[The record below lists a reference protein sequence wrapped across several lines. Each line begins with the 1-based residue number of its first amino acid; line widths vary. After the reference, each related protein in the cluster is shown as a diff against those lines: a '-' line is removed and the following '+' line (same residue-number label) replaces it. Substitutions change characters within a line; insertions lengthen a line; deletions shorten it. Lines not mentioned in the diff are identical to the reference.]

1 MSSLPYIQPDKDKYY
16 NLGVILIL
24 LNKLSRSK
32 RGNVNINLE
41 RLQIFYFLVTRP
53 VLMNKILSYA
63 GKKLSKLDEVDIYS
77 VSTISQNVDELFDK
91 KKVRTLLKELVS
103 YGYIQV
109 HLTESYGFV
118 YELNEQGKIK
128 AEELD
133 CGYFEKVS
141 IFSES
146 LKLLLSESTSKLNS
160 YINIH
165 LTQRW

>member
-1 MSSLPYIQPDKDKYY
+1 MSSLPYIQPNKDKYY
-16 NLGVILIL
+16 NLGIILIL
-24 LNKLSRSK
+24 LSKLSRSK
-32 RGNVNINLE
+32 RGKLSINLE

-53 VLMNKILSYA
+53 VLMNEVLSCA
-63 GKKLSKLDEVDIYS
+63 GKKLSGLDEVDVYS

-109 HLTESYGFV
+109 HLTGSDGFV
-118 YELNEQGKIK
+118 FELNELGKLK

-133 CGYFEKVS
+133 CGYFEKIS
-141 IFSES
+141 TFSES

-160 YINIH
+160 YINLH
-165 LTQRW
+165 LTQR